1 MNFPLFSAQII
12 SLQYTRRLGESLS
25 TATKLTPKIATRLIC
40 LLKLLIPIYK
50 IQQNDYTTY
59 PKISAKRDFPPI
71 FALILKYVVCGF
83 WPFLKFEYI
92 FFDRFI

>member
-1 MNFPLFSAQII
+1 MNFPLFSEQII
-12 SLQYTRRLGESLS
+12 PLKYTQRQGENLS
-25 TATKLTPKIATRLIC
+25 TAIKLTLTIATRLIC

-50 IQQNDYTTY
+50 IQQNEYTTY

-83 WPFLKFEYI
+83 WPF
-92 FFDRFI
+92 